1 MVSSNGEGDPS
12 EYPIRLQKGLY
23 DLFRVG
29 GFPTLYPADQRPVT
43 VDILEAGW
51 IYATI
56 ILAFSLLILLP
67 GLRIVTGVS
76 AFIRVIVG
84 VGVLGMIMICN
95 FGQDWESATIERVTT
110 AYRAGIPY
118 EINASI
124 GVHIGLR
131 SVNITLKGIPRV
143 QMLGDNRLNETI
155 DYNERLSWDNHG
167 WLQGRAGFG
176 PTAGKFNQEFRAHQR
191 KGSPYPILWIAE
203 YFTPDGEG
211 LRWGRMYKQA
221 GYFTHIMV
229 WTALPLWILTLI
241 LFKMVIRY
249 GAYCSLMTGGSLLI
263 ANIIYA
269 SIRNSNQL
277 EIPFPEATLVFHW
290 GWSFWMCMSMGLICS
305 VIGIVVFILDL
316 LQPELVAG
324 FFAVDVTQDM
334 EEFYISPTEGGD
346 GGRKSKIGKSFK
358 KRTVMLSESKSNAVE
373 INLNLRRSRYQVANT
388 AAADAADIN
397 GIEMGEG
404 NGNGAPPVPPQPLI
418 QRGYRKRTILG
429 PMQKSRKSQP
439 RPAPAEIQTLTP
451 EATDDNP
458 YEGAINQGYYENGN
472 A

>member
-1 MVSSNGEGDPS
+1 MVSTNGQGDPS
-12 EYPIRLQKGLY
+12 EYPIRVQKGLY

-29 GFPTLYPADQRPVT
+29 GGPTLYPADQESVT
-43 VDILEAGW
+43 ADILVAGW

-76 AFIRVIVG
+76 AFIRIIVG

-95 FGQDWESATIERVTT
+95 FGQDWESASIDHVTT

-131 SVNITLKGIPRV
+131 SVNITLKGLPRI
-143 QMLGDNRLNETI
+143 QTFGDNKVNETI

-167 WLQGRAGFG
+167 WVQGRAGFG
-176 PTAGKFNQEFRAHQR
+176 PTAGRFNQEFREHQR

-211 LRWGRMYKQA
+211 LRWGRFYRNA
-221 GYFTHIMV
+221 GYFAHIMV
-229 WTALPLWILTLI
+229 WTALPLWILALI

-269 SIRNSNQL
+269 THRNSNQL
-277 EIPFPEATLVFHW
+277 EIPFPEHKNLVFHW
-290 GWSFWMCMSMGLICS
+290 GWSFWMCMSMGLICC
-305 VIGIVVFILDL
+305 VIGIVTFILDL
-316 LQPELVAG
+316 LQPELVAE
-324 FFAVDVTQDM
+324 FFAVDVTQDL
-334 EEFYISPTEGGD
+334 EEFYISPTENGD
-346 GGRKSKIGKSFK
+346 AGRKSRIGKSFK
-358 KRTVMLSESKSNAVE
+358 KRTVMLGETKSNAGEV
-373 INLNLRRSRYQVANT
+373 NLNLRRSRYNVAHPG
-388 AAADAADIN
+388 AADADPKDIELGESN
-397 GIEMGEG
+397 G
-404 NGNGAPPVPPQPLI
+404 GAPPVPLI

-439 RPAPAEIQTLTP
+439 RPAPAEVHILQP
-451 EATDDNP
+451 ENDNTAFDNNA
-458 YEGAINQGYYENGN
+458 YEGEDNGVYEN

>member
-1 MVSSNGEGDPS
+1 MVSTNGQGDPS

-29 GFPTLYPADQRPVT
+29 AGPTLYPADQRPVT
-43 VDILEAGW
+43 ADILVAGW
-51 IYATI
+51 IYATV

-76 AFIRVIVG
+76 ALIRILVG

-95 FGQDWESATIERVTT
+95 FGQDWESASLAHVTT
-110 AYRAGIPY
+110 AYRAGIPN

-131 SVNITLKGIPRV
+131 SVNITLKGIPRI
-143 QMLGDNRLNETI
+143 QTFGDNRVNETI

-167 WLQGRAGFG
+167 WVQGRAGFG
-176 PTAGKFNQEFRAHQR
+176 PTAGRFNQEFREHQR
-191 KGSPYPILWIAE
+191 KGSPYPIIWVAE

-211 LRWGRMYKQA
+211 LRWGRFYRNA
-221 GYFTHIMV
+221 GYFAHIMV
-229 WTALPLWILTLI
+229 WAALPLWILALI

-249 GAYCSLMTGGSLLI
+249 GAYFSLMTGGSLLI

-269 SIRNSNQL
+269 THRNANQL
-277 EIPFPEATLVFHW
+277 EIPFPEGKLVFHW
-290 GWSFWMCMSMGLICS
+290 GWSFWMCMSMGLICCT
-305 VIGIVVFILDL
+305 IGIVTFILDL
-316 LQPELVAG
+316 LQPELVAE
-324 FFAVDVTQDM
+324 FFAVDVTQDL
-334 EEFYISPTEGGD
+334 EEFYINPAENAD
-346 GGRKSKIGKSFK
+346 GGRKSRIGKSFK
-358 KRTVMLSESKSNAVE
+358 KRTVMLGETKSGPGEV
-373 INLNLRRSRYQVANT
+373 NLNLRRSRYNVVKA
-388 AAADAADIN
+388 AAADAADADPN
-397 GIEMGEG
+397 DIELGE
-404 NGNGAPPVPPQPLI
+404 GNGAPPPVPPMI

-439 RPAPAEIQTLTP
+439 RPAPAERQILQP
-451 EATDDNP
+451 DNDDADQGVSN
-458 YEGAINQGYYENGN
+458 EGFYEN